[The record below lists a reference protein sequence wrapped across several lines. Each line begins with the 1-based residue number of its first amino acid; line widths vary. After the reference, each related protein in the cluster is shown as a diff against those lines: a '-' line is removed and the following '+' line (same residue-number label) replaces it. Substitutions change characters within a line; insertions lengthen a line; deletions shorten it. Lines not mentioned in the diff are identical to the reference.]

1 MRWLR
6 PIPQDWIP
14 WHLVLFMILCAIGL
28 GFRAIE
34 ELPQHQRGDTIG
46 FTNTMVDGAVSVIL
60 VAATISTTI
69 VEGAMIFA
77 ERYLKHRYERGREE
91 GIEAGK
97 KEGKEEGREA
107 EQRRWADWMARKQR
121 AEEAGEEFSEPS
133 PLEVDRSNGSDSP
146 DLSLKKST
154 TT

>member
-14 WHLVLFMILCAIGL
+14 WHLVLFMTLCVIGL

-34 ELPQHQRGDTIG
+34 ELPQHQRGDAIG

-91 GIEAGK
+91 GIE
-97 KEGKEEGREA
+97 EGKEEGREA
-107 EQRRWADWMARKQR
+107 EQQRWADWMARKQH
-121 AEEAGEEFSEPS
+121 AEEIGEEFSEPS

-146 DLSLKKST
+146 DRSLKKSQPPPNR
-154 TT
+154 

>member
-34 ELPQHQRGDTIG
+34 ELPRHQPGDAIG

-91 GIEAGK
+91 GIE
-97 KEGKEEGREA
+97 EGKEEGREA
-107 EQRRWADWMARKQR
+107 EQRRWAGWMARKQR
-121 AEEAGEEFSEPS
+121 AEEAGNEFSEPS

-146 DLSLKKST
+146 DLSLNKST

>member
-1 MRWLR
+1 
-6 PIPQDWIP
+6 
-14 WHLVLFMILCAIGL
+14 MILCAIGL

-34 ELPQHQRGDTIG
+34 ELPRHQPGDAIG
-46 FTNTMVDGAVSVIL
+46 FTNTMVDGAFSVIL

-91 GIEAGK
+91 GIE
-97 KEGKEEGREA
+97 EGKEEGREA
-107 EQRRWADWMARKQR
+107 ERQRWADWMARKQR

-146 DLSLKKST
+146 DLSLDKST

>member
-14 WHLVLFMILCAIGL
+14 WHLVLFMALCAIGL
-28 GFRAIE
+28 GFRSIE
-34 ELPQHQRGDTIG
+34 ELPQHERGDVIG

-91 GIEAGK
+91 GKEAGK
-97 KEGKEEGREA
+97 VEGREA
-107 EQRRWADWMARKQR
+107 EQRRWADWMERKRR
-121 AEEAGEEFSEPS
+121 AEDAGEEFSEPS
-133 PLEVDRSNGSDSP
+133 PLELDQSNGSRIA
-146 DLSLKKST
+146 
-154 TT
+154 

>member
-14 WHLVLFMILCAIGL
+14 WHLVLFMTLCVVGL

-34 ELPQHQRGDTIG
+34 GLPRHRPGDAIG

-91 GIEAGK
+91 GIE
-97 KEGKEEGREA
+97 EGKEEGREA
-107 EQRRWADWMARKQR
+107 EQQRWADWMARKQR
-121 AEEAGEEFSEPS
+121 AEEIGEEFSEPS
-133 PLEVDRSNGSDSP
+133 PLEIDRSNGSDSP
-146 DLSLKKST
+146 DLSLNKSNT
-154 TT
+154 T

>member
-1 MRWLR
+1 
-6 PIPQDWIP
+6 
-14 WHLVLFMILCAIGL
+14 MILCAIGL

-34 ELPQHQRGDTIG
+34 ELPRHQPGDAIG

-91 GIEAGK
+91 GIE
-97 KEGKEEGREA
+97 EGKEEGREA
-107 EQRRWADWMARKQR
+107 EQQRWADWMARKQR
-121 AEEAGEEFSEPS
+121 AEELGEEFSEPS
-133 PLEVDRSNGSDSP
+133 PLEIDRSNGSDSP
-146 DLSLKKST
+146 DLSLNKSNT
-154 TT
+154 T

>member
-1 MRWLR
+1 MT
-6 PIPQDWIP
+6 
-14 WHLVLFMILCAIGL
+14 LCVVGL

-34 ELPQHQRGDTIG
+34 GLPRHRPGDAIG

-121 AEEAGEEFSEPS
+121 AEDAGEEFSEPS
-133 PLEVDRSNGSDSP
+133 PLEVDRSNGSESP
-146 DLSLKKST
+146 DHSLNNQT
-154 TT
+154 PPNR